1 MYYTNLFISL
11 LLITCLSACSGNTE
25 QKNNNVNTSTQNKE
39 SLKVELALYKQAI
52 LALNEKKL
60 DQAEKLFTEMSELQP
75 DIAGPWANLA
85 LISIKK
91 DNPKQAQQYI
101 DTALQKN
108 PTMPQALNL
117 AGDLALKDNRIKDA
131 KKYFEQAIANK
142 SDYALT
148 HYNLVLIFDIYYQDI
163 PQAITHYQLYLQ
175 YTKQPDEATERW
187 LKGLKSTVGNNS

>member
-25 QKNNNVNTSTQNKE
+25 QKNNNVSTSTQNKE

-60 DQAEKLFTEMSELQP
+60 DQAEKLFIKMSELQP

-91 DNPKQAQQYI
+91 
-101 DTALQKN
+101 T
-108 PTMPQALNL
+108 TLNKHSNTL
-117 AGDLALKDNRIKDA
+117 IR
-131 KKYFEQAIANK
+131 
-142 SDYALT
+142 
-148 HYNLVLIFDIYYQDI
+148 HYRKTLLC
-163 PQAITHYQLYLQ
+163 HRL
-175 YTKQPDEATERW
+175 
-187 LKGLKSTVGNNS
+187 